1 MMMMMMM
8 VLTTTTTTM
17 MMMIDDDVDDDDE
30 DAKNGISINHND
42 WVANKLVMT
51 SNRIAKICL

>member
-8 VLTTTTTTM
+8 VMTTTTTTM
-17 MMMIDDDVDDDDE
+17 MMMNDDEDDDDD

>member
-1 MMMMMMM
+1 MIMKISMLMTP
-8 VLTTTTTTM
+8 TTTTKM
-17 MMMIDDDVDDDDE
+17 MMSDDHYDDDD